1 MFRTRKTKITST
13 PVEEVLEVEEPIYEP
28 DWYEPQ
34 DEWEGVWEE
43 PEPELQQFT
52 NIEFLAVD
60 YVENEMQWGTLT
72 NYDGQQFKYQWDTK
86 SKRIVRLVGYR
97 IDKLTWD
104 LCNEVLLK
112 YYVKPEPPKVE
123 EPVGPKIEQAI
134 NKALTPVAT
143 AFKTLEGKVDK
154 ALAARP
160 APAPVQ
166 AAPAPRPQTVQSA
179 PMPTSDVPA
188 INVADND
195 ISANAM
201 RFLQESSVPDLGID
215 YMSL

>member
-1 MFRTRKTKITST
+1 
-13 PVEEVLEVEEPIYEP
+13 
-28 DWYEPQ
+28 
-34 DEWEGVWEE
+34 
-43 PEPELQQFT
+43 
-52 NIEFLAVD
+52 
-60 YVENEMQWGTLT
+60 
-72 NYDGQQFKYQWDTK
+72 
-86 SKRIVRLVGYR
+86 
-97 IDKLTWD
+97 
-104 LCNEVLLK
+104 
-112 YYVKPEPPKVE
+112 
-123 EPVGPKIEQAI
+123 
-134 NKALTPVAT
+134 VAT

>member
-112 YYVKPEPPKVE
+112 YYVC
-123 EPVGPKIEQAI
+123 
-134 NKALTPVAT
+134 L
-143 AFKTLEGKVDK
+143 LY
-154 ALAARP
+154 
-160 APAPVQ
+160 
-166 AAPAPRPQTVQSA
+166 
-179 PMPTSDVPA
+179 TSDA
-188 INVADND
+188 AD
-195 ISANAM
+195 
-201 RFLQESSVPDLGID
+201 E
-215 YMSL
+215 